1 MAQTVEFMACKS
13 VEIPIQKQN
22 FKPKQFEIID
32 HDKRLVSGWATVEIV
47 DKQGEIVPVSE
58 MKKAMFA
65 FMDRGGHVI
74 FKHSNKPV
82 GKVLKWDIEKHPE
95 AGVYGIR
102 IVAKIFDE
110 YPVDNLVWDMIK
122 QGKLKGF
129 SIGATAKAKR
139 MVLKEPKKGLPREV
153 GVLHDL
159 SLMEISLVEEP
170 ANPLALIE
178 EVNYVAKGDDVSEQ
192 IDIKP
197 SSTPAITREAQ
208 KKDDKKAI
216 EQRIKLLESMTK
228 VKELSKEVRK
238 AVDEAISLLLKA
250 GDKKSRYIEES
261 GRFKPMTCPDDPSR
275 KSRFCGCMRYMMS
288 QGYSQD
294 SARRI
299 CAKIYHQKY
308 GGEIEGEADY
318 LKAVDEA
325 IIEVM
330 KPFGKWEN
338 FDDCV
343 SDMKSQGYDEE
354 SAKRICGKLQAE
366 LGHEE
371 QKEIKKDEEDDDV
384 LGRIMSKVSRG
395 ETLTEREREILSA
408 AIDAARSSK
417 KDDGRRAGEPKTDE
431 ERAME
436 HFGISPEE
444 WEQLSEDEKRRY
456 IEQLP
461 PRGTG
466 INKFDL

>member
-1 MAQTVEFMACKS
+1 MRWDMAQTVEFMACKS
-13 VEIPIQKQN
+13 VEIPIRKQN
-22 FKPKQFEIID
+22 FRPKQFEIID
-32 HDKRLVSGWATVEIV
+32 EDKRLVSGWATVEVV

-58 MKKAMFA
+58 MKKAMYA
-65 FMDRGGHVI
+65 FMDRGGHVM

-110 YPVDNLVWDMIK
+110 YPVDDLVWNMIK

-192 IDIKP
+192 IDVKMETKP
-197 SSTPAITREAQ
+197 PAKPAKTKEEQR
-208 KKDDKKAI
+208 KAI
-216 EQRIKLLESMTK
+216 ERRIELLESMTK
-228 VKELSKEVRK
+228 VKELAKEVREK
-238 AVDEAISLLLKA
+238 ASDVLFEILKMKREEIAKALDEEL
-250 GDKKSRYIEES
+250 
-261 GRFKPMTCPDDPSR
+261 
-275 KSRFCGCMRYMMS
+275 
-288 QGYSQD
+288 
-294 SARRI
+294 
-299 CAKIYHQKY
+299 
-308 GGEIEGEADY
+308 
-318 LKAVDEA
+318 V
-325 IIEVM
+325 EVM
-330 KPFGKWEN
+330 KPFGKWKD
-338 FDDCV
+338 FYDCV
-343 SDMKSQGYDEE
+343 RDMDSRGYSEE

-366 LGHEE
+366 LEH
-371 QKEIKKDEEDDDV
+371 KKQE
-384 LGRIMSKVSRG
+384 
-395 ETLTEREREILSA
+395 
-408 AIDAARSSK
+408 
-417 KDDGRRAGEPKTDE
+417 RRAGRPKTDE

-456 IEQLP
+456 IERLP
-461 PRGTG
+461 PRGEGLKGDDVEEEIGEWEPPKKPKNWTAFKVKYHVIKALERLG
-466 INKFDL
+466 LVEKRRKTKPPKKWWDYCVDVVSEGNPDYTDEQVRAVCGSMWYHEWGLGSPKGVREHA